1 MSNPGS
7 MFQPKEYIV
16 LYSLAFMTTMK
27 VLRAQEYFPS
37 ESHAATA
44 EKLGL
49 STCAAGLIGSEI
61 LKIAGEIRALIAS
74 GRSICNLTV
83 GDFAPKEFRI
93 PEALEMAVVD
103 ALHAGQ
109 TNYPPSDGM
118 LELRRAVV
126 DQYERE
132 LGLAY
137 PVDAVVIASGARPII
152 YAAYRAV
159 VDPGDEVLYPLP
171 SWNNN
176 HYCHLAGATKVEVE
190 TGPSTNFLP
199 TASQLRPYIRSA
211 RMVALNSP
219 LNPTGT
225 VLGEQQLREIVELIA
240 EENRRRAAAGERT
253 LFLLWD
259 QVYWNLTFGDARH
272 HTPPELVPESAAWTI
287 FVDGI
292 SKSFAATGLRVGW
305 TVAPPLIATRMKD
318 ILGHVGAWAP
328 RAEQLGAAHLINNL
342 AAVREYHAQMIPAV
356 RARLDRIYDALM
368 DMKADGLP
376 CDAISPQGA
385 IYLSARFDL
394 IGRGDGG
401 AKFTTNDAI
410 RHLLLEE
417 AGFAVVP
424 FQAFGR
430 FRDDGWMRLSIG
442 AASLEQID
450 EALPRVRALLA
461 RYK

>member
-1 MSNPGS
+1 M
-7 MFQPKEYIV
+7 
-16 LYSLAFMTTMK
+16 ATTTA
-27 VLRAQEYFPS
+27 VRTQEFFPS
-37 ESHAATA
+37 AGDAASA

-49 STCAAGLIGSEI
+49 SACAMGLIGSEI
-61 LKIAGEIRALIAS
+61 LKIAGEIRAMMAA
-74 GRSICNLTV
+74 GKTICNLTV

-93 PEALEMAVVD
+93 PEALETAVIE
-103 ALHAGQ
+103 ALRAGQ

-126 DQYERE
+126 ELYERE
-132 LGLAY
+132 LGLSY
-137 PVDAVVIASGARPII
+137 PIETVVVASGARPII

-176 HYCHLAGATKVEVE
+176 HYCHLVGATKVEVE
-190 TGPSTNFLP
+190 TGPATNFLP
-199 TASQLRPYIRSA
+199 TAAQLRPHIRTA
-211 RMVALNSP
+211 RMLALNSP

-225 VLGEQQLREIVELIA
+225 VLGKEQLREIVEVVA
-240 EENRRRAAAGERT
+240 EENRRRSAAGERT
-253 LFLLWD
+253 LCLLWD
-259 QVYWNLTFGDARH
+259 QVYWALTFGGAHH
-272 HTPPELVPESAAWTI
+272 HTPPELVPESAGWTI

-305 TVAPPLIATRMKD
+305 TVAPPLVAARMKD

-328 RAEQLGAAHLINNL
+328 RAEQLGAAQLIENSD
-342 AAVREYHAQMIPAV
+342 AVREYHAQMIPAV
-356 RARLDRIYDALM
+356 RARLDRLHDGLIA
-368 DMKADGLP
+368 MKTDGLP

-394 IGRGDGG
+394 IGKSIDG
-401 AKFTTNDAI
+401 ATFTTNDAI

-430 FRDDGWMRLSIG
+430 FRDDGWMRLSVG
-442 AASLEQID
+442 AVSLEQID
-450 EALPRVRALLA
+450 DALPRLRALME
-461 RYK
+461 RCS

>member
-1 MSNPGS
+1 
-7 MFQPKEYIV
+7 
-16 LYSLAFMTTMK
+16 MTTITP
-27 VLRAQEYFPS
+27 VRTQEFFPS
-37 ESHAATA
+37 AGDAASS

-49 STCAAGLIGSEI
+49 STCAMGLIGSEI
-61 LKIAGEIRALIAS
+61 LKIAGEIRGLMAA
-74 GRSICNLTV
+74 GKTICNLTV
-83 GDFAPKEFRI
+83 GDFAPREFRI
-93 PEALEMAVVD
+93 PEVLESAIVEALR
-103 ALHAGQ
+103 AGQ

-132 LGLAY
+132 LGLSY
-137 PVDAVVIASGARPII
+137 PLETVVVASGARPII

-176 HYCHLAGATKVEVE
+176 HYCHLVGAKKVEVE
-190 TGPSTNFLP
+190 TGPATNFLP
-199 TASQLRPYIRSA
+199 TAAQLRPHIRTA
-211 RMVALNSP
+211 RMLALNSP

-225 VLGEQQLREIVELIA
+225 VLGKEQLLEIVELVA
-240 EENRRRAAAGERT
+240 EENRRRTAAGERT
-253 LFLLWD
+253 LYLLWD
-259 QVYWNLTFGDARH
+259 QVYWALTFGDAHH

-305 TVAPPLIATRMKD
+305 TVAPPLVASRMKD

-328 RAEQLGAAHLINNL
+328 RAEQLGSALLIENT
-342 AAVREYHAQMIPAV
+342 AAVREYHSRMIPAV
-356 RARLDRIYDALM
+356 RARLDRLHDGLIA
-368 DMKADGLP
+368 MKADGLP

-385 IYLSARFDL
+385 IYLSARFEL
-394 IGRGDGG
+394 IGKSIDG
-401 AKFTTNDAI
+401 ATFTTNDSI

-430 FRDDGWMRLSIG
+430 FRDDGWMRLSVG
-442 AASLEQID
+442 AVSLEQID
-450 EALPRVRALLA
+450 DALPRVRALME
-461 RYK
+461 RFT

>member
-1 MSNPGS
+1 MT
-7 MFQPKEYIV
+7 
-16 LYSLAFMTTMK
+16 TTMK
-27 VLRAQEYFPS
+27 AVRTQDHFPS
-37 ESHAATA
+37 ASHAATA
-44 EKLGL
+44 DKLGL
-49 STCAAGLIGSEI
+49 SSCAMGLIGSEI
-61 LKIAGEIRALIAS
+61 LKIAGEIRAMIAS
-74 GRSICNLTV
+74 GKSICNLTV
-83 GDFAPKEFRI
+83 GDFSPKEFRI
-93 PEALEMAVVD
+93 PEVLETATIEALR
-103 ALHAGQ
+103 AGQ

-126 DQYERE
+126 DLYECD
-132 LGLAY
+132 LGLSY
-137 PVDAVVIASGARPII
+137 PLETVVIASGARPII

-176 HYCHLAGATKVEVE
+176 HYCHLVGATKVEVE

-199 TASQLRPYIRSA
+199 TASQLRPHIRTA

-240 EENRRRAAAGERT
+240 EENRRRTAAGERT
-253 LFLLWD
+253 LYLLWD
-259 QVYWNLTFGDARH
+259 QVYWNLTFGEAHH

-305 TVAPPLIATRMKD
+305 TVAPPLVASRMKD

-328 RAEQLGAAHLINNL
+328 RAEQLGAAALLENTS
-342 AAVREYHAQMIPAV
+342 AVREYHAQMIPAV
-356 RARLDRIYDALM
+356 RARLARLYDALM
-368 DMKADGLP
+368 AMKAEGLP

-385 IYLSARFDL
+385 IYLSAKFDL
-394 IGRGDGG
+394 IGRGFDG
-401 AKFTTNDAI
+401 ASFTTNDAI

-430 FRDDGWMRLSIG
+430 FRDDGWMRLSVG
-442 AASLEQID
+442 AVSLEQID
-450 EALPRVRALLA
+450 EAIPRLRAVLD
-461 RYK
+461 RCK